1 MKALKLLLIFSLTF
15 CFQKSIAQTNNL
27 NLVYNKTKDAI
38 FIIEILNKNDEVVK
52 IGTGFFISSDGI
64 GVSNFHV
71 FTGAAKARIKT
82 SNGKVYSINKVI
94 SWDSKKDL
102 LKFQV
107 RHQQNILFNYL
118 LKENTTSQI
127 GEKVVVIGNPKGLNN
142 SISDGIISSFR
153 DDEVSG
159 KIIQTTVPISA
170 GNSGS
175 PLINLK
181 GHFIGIISFSIR
193 DAQNLNFAI
202 SASELN
208 NLTLINDLIF
218 PANPNQEAF
227 EANSNPQQDTFYY
240 HLAENEKDNYRAIE
254 LYTTSIKLCAQNS
267 GELKHSYIG
276 RAYKKVKVDDF
287 YGAIADL
294 KMGISIEVAT
304 SKIYWIADKEFLVP
318 IANGNAYALL
328 GDCYLNIHDKERACL
343 AYSRAVELGEKI
355 AQERIKE
362 YCK

>member
-1 MKALKLLLIFSLTF
+1 M
-15 CFQKSIAQTNNL
+15 
-27 NLVYNKTKDAI
+27 
-38 FIIEILNKNDEVVK
+38 
-52 IGTGFFISSDGI
+52 
-64 GVSNFHV
+64 
-71 FTGAAKARIKT
+71 
-82 SNGKVYSINKVI
+82 
-94 SWDSKKDL
+94 
-102 LKFQV
+102 
-107 RHQQNILFNYL
+107 FNYL
-118 LKENTTSQI
+118 VRENIPSQI

-159 KIIQTTVPISA
+159 KIIQTSVPISA

-181 GHFIGIISFSIR
+181 GHFIGIISFSIK

-254 LYTTSIKLCAQNS
+254 LYTTAVELCAPNS

-276 RAYKKVKVDDF
+276 RAYKKVIVEDF

-318 IANGNAYALL
+318 IANGNAYGLL
-328 GDCYLNIHDKERACL
+328 GDCYIHIHDKERACL

-362 YCK
+362 FCK